1 MKRGNLWS
9 FQEKLLMST
18 PSFLDGIIS
27 GMELNIDEIERSSSE
42 LETLIAHYTE
52 AKNGKDVCSPEC
64 FVDALYP
71 QEFSFHIT

>member
-1 MKRGNLWS
+1 
-9 FQEKLLMST
+9 MST

-52 AKNGKDVCSPEC
+52 AKNGKDVCSPEW
-64 FVDALYP
+64 FVD
-71 QEFSFHIT
+71 S